1 MGNTVQIY
9 LDANMVEHTSAHAS
23 ARDWRMVMLVGGTSF
38 AVSYVLLHFVFPVAS
53 SPEPVVSIFL
63 AVVIALIAM
72 ALTLALLSRNLRVD
86 R

>member
-1 MGNTVQIY
+1 
-9 LDANMVEHTSAHAS
+9 MVEHTSAHAS

-38 AVSYVLLHFVFPVAS
+38 AVSYVLLHFVFPVAIWFAS

-72 ALTLALLSRNLRVD
+72 ALTLGDFCFPSAGRRSPED
-86 R
+86 RG